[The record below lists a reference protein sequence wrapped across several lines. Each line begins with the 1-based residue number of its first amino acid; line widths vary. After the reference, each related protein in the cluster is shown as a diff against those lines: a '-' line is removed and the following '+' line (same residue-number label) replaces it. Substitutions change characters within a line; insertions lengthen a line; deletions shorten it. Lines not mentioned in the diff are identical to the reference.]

1 MVRVRVRRT
10 LTLTLTLSLTLTKVS
25 AGKCAGAMG
34 PTIMKGI
41 FANWLVCLAE
51 PLALA
56 LPRRASSPNPEP

>member
-1 MVRVRVRRT
+1 MVWVRVRRT
-10 LTLTLTLSLTLTKVS
+10 LTPTLTLTLTKVS

-41 FANWLVCLAE
+41 FANWPVCLAE

-56 LPRRASSPNPEP
+56 LAPNPASPNP